1 MSQFLSIVGWAFL
14 PGIATSW
21 IQTIYYGLTIRAG
34 DPKPAPGSAR
44 HTSHRNTIH
53 ILVVASYLLYTIFE
67 ANYDLRSAPS
77 FYTELGIPVTAA
89 DRDIKSRFR
98 RLAALHHPD
107 KLGPGG
113 DADAS
118 SAFFMHLKTAS
129 DTLQDAA
136 KRYAYERFG
145 PAMLAW
151 PRCVTVRDFVT
162 HGVVYNVLPYYGLA
176 AATIYAFGLVGY
188 MDFAKFY
195 RWLLLVALCLLEV
208 TVATRPAFPA
218 PLRALNAVLG
228 RVAGLPPYLPFELV
242 HLARKVTLTVYIA
255 LSQIGPIVLAQMVPA
270 SAAAAADKGV
280 EDEDKAM
287 RDGLLRLEGL
297 TRQLDA
303 DAARLIDMEL
313 TPFKG
318 DEDMAGKMRAKM
330 RDWLINNTIRS
341 DPMVKDALGQSFRKR
356 RVDAPVGAKG
366 NR

>member
-34 DPKPAPGSAR
+34 DPKPTPGSPR

-53 ILVVASYLLYTIFE
+53 ILVVASYLLYTIYE

-89 DRDIKSRFR
+89 DREIKSRFR

-107 KLGPGG
+107 KAGVGGGGVGG
-113 DADAS
+113 DASAS
-118 SAFFMHLKTAS
+118 SAFFIHLKTAS

-145 PAMLAW
+145 PAMLTW
-151 PRCVTVRDFVT
+151 TRCVTVRDFVT
-162 HGVVYNVLPYYGLA
+162 HGVVYTVLPYYAMA
-176 AATIYAFGLVGY
+176 AATVYVFGLLGY

-195 RWLLLVALCLLEV
+195 RWLLLITLCLLEV
-208 TVATRPAFPA
+208 TVATRPSFPA
-218 PLRALNAVLG
+218 PLTALNAVLA
-228 RVAGLPPYLPFELV
+228 RLSGLPPYLPFELV
-242 HLARKVTLTVYIA
+242 HLARKITLTVYIA
-255 LSQIGPIVLAQMVPA
+255 LSQIGPILLVQLNPH
-270 SAAAAADKGV
+270 ADKAV
-280 EDEDKAM
+280 EDEDKAL
-287 RDGLLRLEGL
+287 REGLLRLEGL
-297 TRQLDA
+297 TRQMDT
-303 DAARLIDMEL
+303 DTARLIDMEL

-318 DEDMAGKMRAKM
+318 DAEMAGKMRTKM
-330 RDWLINNTIRS
+330 REWLINNTIRS
-341 DPMVKDALGQSFRKR
+341 DPMVKDALGNSFRKR
-356 RVDAPVGAKG
+356 RVDAPAGAKG

>member
-1 MSQFLSIVGWAFL
+1 MSQFLSILGWAFL
-14 PGIATSW
+14 PGVATSC

-34 DPKPAPGSAR
+34 DPKPAPGSPR

-53 ILVVASYLLYTIFE
+53 ILVVASYLLYTIYE
-67 ANYDLRSAPS
+67 ANHDLRSAPS
-77 FYTELGIPVTAA
+77 FYTELGLPVTAA

-113 DADAS
+113 DVDAS
-118 SAFFMHLKTAS
+118 AALFMHLKTAS

-162 HGVVYNVLPYYGLA
+162 HGVVYTVLPYYGLA

-218 PLRALNAVLG
+218 PLRALNAVLA

-255 LSQIGPIVLAQMVPA
+255 LSQIGPIVLAQVHP
-270 SAAAAADKGV
+270 AADKGV
-280 EDEDKAM
+280 EDEGKAL

-297 TRQLDA
+297 ARQMDA

-318 DEDMAGKMRAKM
+318 DQDMTGKLRSKMRE
-330 RDWLINNTIRS
+330 WLINNTIRS

>member
-1 MSQFLSIVGWAFL
+1 MAWSFL

-34 DPKPAPGSAR
+34 DPKPTPGSPR

-53 ILVVASYLLYTIFE
+53 ILVVATYLLYTIYE
-67 ANYDLRSAPS
+67 AHHDLRSAPS

-89 DRDIKSRFR
+89 EREIKSRFR

-107 KLGPGG
+107 KAMSGAG
-113 DADAS
+113 DAQAS
-118 SAFFMHLKTAS
+118 AAFFIHLKTAS

-145 PAMLAW
+145 PAMLEWA

-162 HGVVYNVLPYYGLA
+162 HGVVYTVLPHYAMA
-176 AATIYAFGLVGY
+176 AAAAYALGLFGY
-188 MDFAKFY
+188 MDFARFY
-195 RWLLLVALCLLEV
+195 RWLLLATLCLLEV
-208 TVATRPAFPA
+208 TLATTGPALPA
-218 PLRALNAVLG
+218 PLAALNAVLE
-228 RVAGLPPYLPFELV
+228 RVAGLPPYLPFEVV

-255 LSQIGPIVLAQMVPA
+255 LSQIGPVFAAQLDRRA
-270 SAAAAADKGV
+270 EQGV
-280 EDEDKAM
+280 EDEDKAL
-287 RDGLLRLEGL
+287 REGLMRLEGM

-303 DAARLIDMEL
+303 DAARLVDMEL

-318 DEDMAGKMRAKM
+318 DEEMVARMRGKM
-330 RDWLINNTIRS
+330 RDWLVNNTIRS
-341 DPMVKDALGQSFRKR
+341 DPMVKDALGNSFRKR
-356 RVDAPVGAKG
+356 RVDAPAGAKG